1 MSKILC
7 VDDDINILELIK
19 INLELMGHEVL
30 VAENARLAYAY
41 AVQEI
46 PDLFILDVMMGDVD
60 GFTLAQRLRNNPV
73 FEETPILMLT
83 ALGMLEDKAK
93 GFNAGADDYLVKP
106 FEIEELK
113 MRVRALLRRGNS
125 MPQSL
130 AKPELTTVGD
140 ITLDQD
146 NLLLIIKDKNVK
158 LTPIEF
164 DIVNILLQHY
174 GQTVNSAKFLKDI
187 WGYNEDDEAVE
198 TIRVHI
204 RHLRTKISKIAAKD
218 KKYIETVY
226 GGGYKLNPEG

>member
-7 VDDDINILELIK
+7 VDDDTNILELIK
-19 INLELMGHEVL
+19 INLELLGHEVIT
-30 VAENARLAYAY
+30 AENARIAYAQ

-46 PDLFILDVMMGDVD
+46 PDLFILDVMMGEVN

-93 GFNAGADDYLVKP
+93 GFDAGADDYLVKP

-113 MRVRALLRRGNS
+113 MRVRALKRGHS
-125 MPQSL
+125 LPQSL
-130 AKPELTTVGD
+130 VKPELTTVGD

-204 RHLRTKISKIAAKD
+204 RHLRTKIAKIAPKD